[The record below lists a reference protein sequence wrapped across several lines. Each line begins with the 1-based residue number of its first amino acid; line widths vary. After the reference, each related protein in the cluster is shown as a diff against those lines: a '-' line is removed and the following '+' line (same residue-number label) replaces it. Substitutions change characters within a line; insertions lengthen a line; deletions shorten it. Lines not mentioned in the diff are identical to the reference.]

1 MSGGE
6 RAGGSAPPDAELHDA
21 LQRALRRSTSERAT
35 IVAIERRPSA
45 YRTSFA
51 VEELDVT
58 LEGGSRLALVFKDTG
73 PQALREEARVAKP
86 KLLYDPLREIE
97 VYRGLLAGAGLGT
110 ATYYGSV
117 VDEAGSRYWLF
128 IERVRGVELYQVG
141 ELAVWEAAA
150 RWLARMHSRF
160 AALGADAASERLIAH
175 DARYYRRWIDR
186 ASEFARQGA
195 EERRR
200 RVQSLAP
207 SYDRVVECLLGLPA
221 TMIHGE
227 FYASNVLAAK
237 PPEPPRVCPIDW
249 EVAGFGPGLIDLAAL
264 TTGWEA
270 GACEAMERAYRAEL
284 RAPYEWTG
292 SETRFAEA
300 VDCARMHLAVRWLG
314 WAPASWVPPEEHRH
328 DWLGEALALADRIG
342 A

>member
-6 RAGGSAPPDAELHDA
+6 PDGGLEAPHAELHDA
-21 LQRALRRSTSERAT
+21 LQRELRCSLSSRAT
-35 IVAIERRPSA
+35 IAAIRRRPSA

-58 LEGGSRLALVFKDTG
+58 LQDGSRLALVFKDTG

-86 KLLYDPLREIE
+86 KLLYDPMREIE
-97 VYRGLLAGAGLGT
+97 VYRGLLAGAALGT
-110 ATYYGSV
+110 ATYYGSA
-117 VDEAGSRYWLF
+117 VDEAGGRYWLF
-128 IERVRGVELYQVG
+128 IERVRGIELHQVG

-160 AALGADAASERLIAH
+160 AALGADPPSGRLIAH

-186 ASEFARQGA
+186 ATEFARRGPEA
-195 EERRR
+195 RRR
-200 RVQSLAP
+200 RVESLAP
-207 SYDRVVECLLGLPA
+207 AYDRAVECLLAQPA
-221 TMIHGE
+221 TVIHGE

-264 TTGWEA
+264 TAGWEA
-270 GACEAMERAYRAEL
+270 GAREAMERAYRAEL

-292 SETRFAEA
+292 SEARFAEA
-300 VDCARMHLAVRWLG
+300 VDCSRMHLAVRWLG
-314 WAPASWVPPEEHRH
+314 WAPAGWIPPEEHRH